1 MKFETHHEAPINPDT
16 QPQTQKDK
24 RDLIDPTPQGTR
36 PRTDRG
42 TQRIEKPVDE
52 RDDEDVA
59 VGKMVLDEMGGDHLA
74 DAVGVDEADVEDE
87 GHEVLVQDNRL
98 QVEVGGDEE
107 PGQEDGEEAF
117 EGRVHR
123 LMALLADFHHVEG
136 AKVAL
141 VGWRGE
147 RGGGERGKRWWDS
160 GLGLGV
166 TSARCLGPG
175 RPRRRTCTIG

>member
-117 EGRVHR
+117 EGRVDR
-123 LMALLADFHHVEG
+123 LVALLADFHDVEG
-136 AKVAL
+136 AR
-141 VGWRGE
+141 VGVSWAEWGEGRG
-147 RGGGERGKRWWDS
+147 
-160 GLGLGV
+160 
-166 TSARCLGPG
+166 
-175 RPRRRTCTIG
+175 